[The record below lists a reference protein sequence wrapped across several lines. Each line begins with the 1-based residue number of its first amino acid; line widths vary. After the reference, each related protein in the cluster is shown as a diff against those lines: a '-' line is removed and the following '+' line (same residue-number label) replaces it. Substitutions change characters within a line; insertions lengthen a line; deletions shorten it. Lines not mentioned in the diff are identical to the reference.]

1 MKTVVVHRNKAR
13 FDVLIDRSSIW
24 GNPYEIGVHGTRA
37 EVIELYRK
45 YLNRSPELIGQLES
59 LRGKKLGCWCEPLA
73 CHGDVIVDLI
83 EIPTLW

>member
-1 MKTVVVHRNKAR
+1 MTEVVHRNKAR
-13 FDVLIDRSSIW
+13 YDVLIDRSSIW

-45 YLNRSPELIGQLES
+45 YLNQSPELLGQLES
-59 LRGKKLGCWCEPLA
+59 LRGKKLGCWCKPLA

-83 EIPTLW
+83 ETPMLW